1 MRNVAGAIVS
11 DSKNMFDRLTQPI
24 LTLRGSE
31 KRSDLETLCLKE
43 AMESCG
49 VMVCWVNGDGQLANS
64 LTKENENHQVMLFLH
79 RNCQWRI
86 VYDEELMSGKR
97 RKQLGVHT
105 LQQQNERDAM
115 MNVDCLHDSH
125 GTGLRI
131 F

>member
-86 VYDEELMSGKR
+86 VYDEEFMSGKR
-97 RKQLGVHT
+97 RKELGAHT
-105 LQQQNERDAM
+105 LQHAM
-115 MNVDCLHDSH
+115 
-125 GTGLRI
+125 R
-131 F
+131 